1 MMRGERVPNWSVEN
15 AENALE
21 LAPLLAA
28 RAELLAEWWRD
39 DGLWE

>member
-1 MMRGERVPNWSVEN
+1 MMRGDLLPNWSVGKS
-15 AENALE
+15 ANALE

-28 RAELLAEWWRD
+28 RAELLAEWGRD